1 MPFDGQTTVFYRLF
15 KLGSSDIML
24 VAKRKCKEKG
34 RGTNSSGRKRRW
46 LLYALVNTTYHI
58 LLFKRRNKTNDKKT
72 FNFFSTYVDRC
83 SWYCFAC
90 DSVHV
95 LCEHDSAFVL
105 DCTRLD
111 HEHFDFLKSE
121 SRFCKAVISYMQF
134 IMVKC

>member
-83 SWYCFAC
+83 S
-90 DSVHV
+90 
-95 LCEHDSAFVL
+95 
-105 DCTRLD
+105 
-111 HEHFDFLKSE
+111 
-121 SRFCKAVISYMQF
+121 
-134 IMVKC
+134 